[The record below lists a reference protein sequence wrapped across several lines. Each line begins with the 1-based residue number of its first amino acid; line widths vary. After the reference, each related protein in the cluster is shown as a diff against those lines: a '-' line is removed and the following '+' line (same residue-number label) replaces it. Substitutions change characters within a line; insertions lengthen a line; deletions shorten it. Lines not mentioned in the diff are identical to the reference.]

1 MHPSTMKHFQ
11 VDLGD
16 LLLVQQFDVK
26 NSLFNQYLNIS
37 WPSNLVGLDQI
48 SLNKNNFILNIG
60 NLTGSSQIND
70 SYLLVSKLDK
80 QKAFQSIEV
89 KLTFSTNLSSISDS
103 LFNNPGNEDD
113 DTNNNEK
120 QLILSLLKEIY
131 YNKIVILNQYLFINY
146 IGQRLVFQI
155 EQIDSNQFKNEKSL
169 ENSLS
174 NELTKK
180 LNLNSENE
188 KIFCNEFVVDDI
200 KPIKCDQNKYQ
211 FNYFNNN
218 RDDENSLKYFLI
230 NQKTKFVLIEN
241 ENQNS
246 ENEIKS
252 DENEIKIMFDSIGG
266 LEKEINI
273 LKELFVSPF
282 EFIDLYKKIGVE
294 FSKGVLLYGPGGCGK
309 TMVARAI
316 CNESKCNFVELRIAD
331 IHGKNY
337 GESEAKL
344 KSFFANAWS
353 KSPCIIFIDEV
364 DTICTRRENLN
375 LESDK
380 RLVSLFS
387 NLVDQVQIYI

>member
-188 KIFCNEFVVDDI
+188 KIFSNEFVVDDI
-200 KPIKCDQNKYQ
+200 KPIRCDQNKYQ
-211 FNYFNNN
+211 FNYFNIN

-387 NLVDQVQIYI
+387 NLVDQVQIYF